1 MSSSASSAAEA
12 LITSE
17 SVTRG
22 HPDKLCD
29 QISDLVLDAFIE
41 LDPQARV
48 ACETL
53 ATAGRLVVVGEFRTA
68 DATVFD
74 AVRDGLPL
82 RLRTLLR
89 EIGYRSAELDLDPEH
104 CELEL
109 QFHPQSPQIAAAV
122 DATDGILGAGDQ
134 GIVFGYACDET
145 PELLPLPWVVA
156 RSLTR
161 TCSAHVGAAGSPLR
175 SDGKA
180 QVTVAYRGGRP
191 SAIHT
196 VVVSC
201 QHEPDADLEDVR
213 AYLEREIVP
222 QALPAEW
229 QGAGVR
235 RLLNAAGRWTI
246 GGPRGDTGLT
256 GRKIVVDAYGGACP
270 HGGGAFSG
278 KDPSKVD
285 RSGAY
290 MARHLAKHVVAA
302 GLARRCTVQLA
313 YVIGQ
318 AQPVAVN
325 VAVPDGGLAAPQDIA
340 TALRQ
345 IFDLTPTGMLRS
357 LDLLRPRYLATA
369 RDGHFGDRAGGPH
382 PWECV
387 THVEELRRAVGVRLA
402 G

>member
-1 MSSSASSAAEA
+1 MSSTASCAAEA

-29 QISDLVLDAFIE
+29 QVSDLVLDAFLE
-41 LDPQARV
+41 RDPRARV

-53 ATAGRLVVVGEFRTA
+53 AMAGKLVVAGEFRTA
-68 DATVFD
+68 DPSVF
-74 AVRDGLPL
+74 AEVREGLPE
-82 RLRTLLR
+82 RLRPLLR
-89 EIGYRSAELDLDPEH
+89 EIGYRSAELDLDAEH
-104 CELEL
+104 CEIETR
-109 QFHPQSPQIAAAV
+109 FNHQSPQIAAAV
-122 DATDGILGAGDQ
+122 DAVDGLTGAGDQ
-134 GIVFGYACDET
+134 GIMFGYACDET
-145 PELLPLPWVVA
+145 PELLPLPWVLA

-161 TCSAHVGAAGSPLR
+161 ACTAHVGLVGSPLR
-175 SDGKA
+175 PDGKA

-196 VVVSC
+196 IVVSC
-201 QHEPDADLEDVR
+201 QHEPDADIDDVR

-229 QGAGVR
+229 RSAGVR
-235 RLLNAAGRWTI
+235 RLLNAAGRWTV
-246 GGPRGDTGLT
+246 GGPNGDTGLT

-318 AQPVAVN
+318 AEPVAVN
-325 VAVPDGGLAAPQDIA
+325 VDVHDGGAAAPRDIA
-340 TALRQ
+340 AALREL
-345 IFDLTPTGMLRS
+345 FDLTPAGIIER
-357 LDLLRPRYLATA
+357 LDLLRPRYLTTA
-369 RDGHFGDRAGGPH
+369 RDGHFGEVSNEPL